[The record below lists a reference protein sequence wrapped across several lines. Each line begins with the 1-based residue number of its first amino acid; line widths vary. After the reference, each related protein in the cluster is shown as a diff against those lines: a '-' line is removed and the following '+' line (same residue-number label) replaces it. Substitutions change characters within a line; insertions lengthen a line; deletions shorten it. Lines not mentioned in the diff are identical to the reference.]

1 MWKFG
6 FVFLKRT
13 QNAVFVVV
21 FQTLIKKLSK
31 FPDCQQAFFYC
42 LGYAEDVYISG
53 LLRTGFE
60 FFLD

>member
-1 MWKFG
+1 MWKLS

-21 FQTLIKKLSK
+21 FSNHHKKIEQ
-31 FPDCQQAFFYC
+31 FPRVPTSFFDY

-53 LLRTGFE
+53 LLSSLKAHRI
-60 FFLD
+60 